1 MSWNIFTP
9 QDFQTSHW
17 AGGITTQLAIG
28 PQGAHYADRDFLW
41 RISSAQVA
49 LDHSVFTH
57 LPDYHRFLTVLEGEL
72 ELQIGSGPKLPLPP
86 LSICQFD
93 GGVPVESWGRCKD
106 LNLMLR
112 KGACTGSME
121 VLRLPAGSSVLPPDW
136 DILGLYCVQGG
147 TSWLRSGELG
157 LPSGAYTLPP
167 GSGRVLCLPGH
178 ENPAVVSLLKRMRQT
193 SSRSIGTQ

>member
-93 GGVPVESWGRCKD
+93 GGVPVETQDVPIWGQDR
-106 LNLMLR
+106 
-112 KGACTGSME
+112 
-121 VLRLPAGSSVLPPDW
+121 
-136 DILGLYCVQGG
+136 
-147 TSWLRSGELG
+147 
-157 LPSGAYTLPP
+157 
-167 GSGRVLCLPGH
+167 
-178 ENPAVVSLLKRMRQT
+178 
-193 SSRSIGTQ
+193 

>member
-17 AGGITTQLAIG
+17 AGGVTTQLAIG
-28 PQGAHYADRDFLW
+28 PQGTHYADRDFLW
-41 RISSAQVA
+41 RISSAQVE

-86 LSICQFD
+86 LSLCQFD

-106 LNLMLR
+106 LNLMPVSYTHL
-112 KGACTGSME
+112 
-121 VLRLPAGSSVLPPDW
+121 
-136 DILGLYCVQGG
+136 
-147 TSWLRSGELG
+147 
-157 LPSGAYTLPP
+157 TLP
-167 GSGRVLCLPGH
+167 
-178 ENPAVVSLLKRMRQT
+178 T
-193 SSRSIGTQ
+193 T

>member
-9 QDFQTSHW
+9 QDFETSRW
-17 AGGITTQLAIG
+17 AGGVTTQLAIG

-41 RISSAQVA
+41 RISSAQVE
-49 LDHSVFTH
+49 LEHSVFTN

-72 ELQIGSGPKLPLPP
+72 ELQIGSSPKSPLPP
-86 LSICQFD
+86 LTICQFD

-121 VLRLPAGSSVLPPDW
+121 VLRLPAGSSVLSPDW
-136 DILGLYCVQGG
+136 DALGLYCLHGG
-147 TSWLRSGELG
+147 TSWLQSGELG
-157 LPSGAYTLPP
+157 LLQEPTPCCLTLTEPSVFLAMKI
-167 GSGRVLCLPGH
+167 R
-178 ENPAVVSLLKRMRQT
+178 LL
-193 SSRSIGTQ
+193 